1 MSYKSR
7 TYFTNP
13 SIERMENNRIDLE
26 AWLKNQPISILQLE
40 PSDRI
45 VLMVAGKRIVII
57 TNSLIDKSEIR
68 DIFKISKNSCII
80 GILERRK
87 FRFINE
93 ILLPMTII
101 KTKK

>member
-1 MSYKSR
+1 MSYKIR

-45 VLMVAGKRIVII
+45 VLMVAGKNKPII
-57 TNSLIDKSEIR
+57 
-68 DIFKISKNSCII
+68 F
-80 GILERRK
+80 
-87 FRFINE
+87 
-93 ILLPMTII
+93 
-101 KTKK
+101 